1 MRSQLLNPT
10 FKDLEVVKENSK
22 LVPSSQR
29 EAKLPPLVLTIKMM
43 RKIRRMLRIQ
53 NLIATVIV
61 IAKEVD
67 QTVKVMM
74 MLPMPLPPRDS
85 SKDLQQD
92 NIDSCK
98 VLPPNGIRKTHIQDT
113 RHGMMISW
121 VVKDAVSTKERF
133 QQTSKDQI
141 PVMIN
146 S

>member
-22 LVPSSQR
+22 LVPSSLR
-29 EAKLPPLVLTIKMM
+29 EAKLPLLLTIKMM

-85 SKDLQQD
+85 SKDPQQD
-92 NIDSCK
+92 NTDSCK
-98 VLPPNGIRKTHIQDT
+98 VQPPNGIRKTHIQDT

>member
-22 LVPSSQR
+22 LVPSSLR
-29 EAKLPPLVLTIKMM
+29 EAKLLPPLLTIKMM